1 MSPNR
6 LGSHFHDELESER
19 IIEEVSQFSDSTFSK
34 PNVFILAMSIRYNEC
49 LKLWLL
55 ACSNG
60 MRNSCFVKE
69 YFNKPIS
76 MDAKSGTL
84 KYSLTHWDH
93 LNKAIIEIINALINR
108 IKDWGKW

>member
-1 MSPNR
+1 
-6 LGSHFHDELESER
+6 
-19 IIEEVSQFSDSTFSK
+19 
-34 PNVFILAMSIRYNEC
+34 
-49 LKLWLL
+49 
-55 ACSNG
+55 

-76 MDAKSGTL
+76 IDANSTTL